1 MAKAKAK
8 ITKRPKARGT
18 RKSSPKLQAARE
30 VCVNQSKKTAGAKKM
45 ARAIPV
51 LIAGRE
57 AYPEK
62 TFPVLDKYTGDAFEE
77 VSIAG
82 PVEVEQALEVA
93 AGAKDEMAAMP
104 AHKRA
109 EIIKRAAGILWE
121 RRESLTKLIAREA
134 GKPYRYAKA
143 EAERTV
149 ENLEYCAEEAKRIH
163 GETIPVDAGKSGEGR
178 WGFYE
183 RFPIGV
189 VAAISPFNFPLN
201 LAAHKLGPAVAA
213 GCPVILKPA
222 SATPLSGLELGKA
235 FIEAGLPEGALSV
248 LPGPGGEIGDLLVGD
263 PRVSKVSFTG
273 SRTVGEGIIRKAGM
287 KRVTLELGGNSAVVI
302 DEDIGSLDYIVKR
315 CTLGAFYNQGQ
326 VCISVQR
333 IYVHQKHYDE
343 FLGRLVESAKKLKIG
358 NPVEPDTDIG
368 PMISEAEAQR
378 VQSWVQEAVDQGA
391 RVICGHQRQGAIY
404 PPTVVIKARP
414 DMKIV
419 KDEIFGPATVV
430 FPVESF
436 EEGVRLADDSQYG
449 LQSGIFTTNI
459 DRALAAV
466 RKLNVGGVM
475 INDFPSY
482 RIDHMPYG
490 GNKGSG
496 LGREG
501 ARFAI
506 EEMTAIRAVIV
517 NLIRN

>member
-1 MAKAKAK
+1 M
-8 ITKRPKARGT
+8 
-18 RKSSPKLQAARE
+18 
-30 VCVNQSKKTAGAKKM
+30 SKKV
-45 ARAIPV
+45 P
-51 LIAGRE
+51 LILSGQERLSSRSF
-57 AYPEK
+57 
-62 TFPVLDKYTGDAFEE
+62 TVRDKYTGEPIAE
-77 VSIAG
+77 VS
-82 PVEVEQALEVA
+82 A
-93 AGAKDEMAAMP
+93 AGGGELEEALAAAATAREIIGSLP
-104 AHKRA
+104 AYRRA
-109 EIIKRAAGILWE
+109 EIIRKAASILE
-121 RRESLTKLIAREA
+121 QRKEELIITIAREA

-163 GETIPVDAGKSGEGR
+163 GETIPVDAGRSGEGR
-178 WGFYE
+178 WGYYE

-222 SATPLSGLELGKA
+222 SATPLSGLELGRA
-235 FIEAGLPEGALSV
+235 FLEAGLPKGGLSV
-248 LPGPGGEIGDLLVGD
+248 LPGPGAEIGDRLVAD
-263 PRVSKVSFTG
+263 PRVAKVSFTG
-273 SRTVGEGIIRKAGM
+273 SRAVGQEIIQKAGM

-302 DEDIGSLDYIVKR
+302 DEDIDSLDYIVRR

-333 IYVHQKHYDE
+333 IYIHQRHYQE
-343 FLGRLVESAKKLKIG
+343 FVSKFVESANKLRIG

-368 PMISEAEAQR
+368 PMISDAEAQR
-378 VQSWVQEAVDQGA
+378 VQSWVQEAADQGA
-391 RVICGHQRQGAIY
+391 RVLCGHQRKGSIY
-404 PPTVVIKARP
+404 TPTVVVDAKPEMR
-414 DMKIV
+414 IV
-419 KDEIFGPATVV
+419 KDEIFGPAAVV

-436 EEGVRLADDSQYG
+436 EEGVGLADDSQYG
-449 LQSGIFTTNI
+449 LQAGIFTNNV

-466 RKLNVGGVM
+466 RRLNVGGVM
-475 INDFPSY
+475 INDFPSF

-506 EEMTAIRAVIV
+506 EEMTTLRAVIF
-517 NLIRN
+517 NFNR